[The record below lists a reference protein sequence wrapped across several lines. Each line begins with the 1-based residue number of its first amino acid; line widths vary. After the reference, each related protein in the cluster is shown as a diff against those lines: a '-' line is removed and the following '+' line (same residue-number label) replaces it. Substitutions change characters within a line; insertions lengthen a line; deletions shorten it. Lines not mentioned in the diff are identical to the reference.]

1 MQQWFIK
8 YGGLLAVFISVIILA
23 LMLALSSST
32 DDRISDDKMEIADK
46 IDMIMTTQAALQ
58 EQLTALSTALTNFQ
72 KEYQENRKDVVK
84 NLHGFNSNIGITNE
98 FRIAHQEDTKTMLQR
113 LYTIEE
119 QLKVNSEFR
128 HIHQA
133 DLREVRQDLKTLA
146 NTISEIERMLPD
158 SHRHRQ
164 D

>member
-1 MQQWFIK
+1 MSQWLIK
-8 YGGLLAVFISVIILA
+8 NGGLLAVCVSVIALA
-23 LMLALSSST
+23 IVLITSNLNENDEPDANI
-32 DDRISDDKMEIADK
+32 DIEDK
-46 IDMIMTTQAALQ
+46 INMIMAAQAALD
-58 EQLTALSTALTNFQ
+58 EKITTLSTVLTSFQ

-84 NLHGFNSNIGITNE
+84 NLHGFNSNISVNNE
-98 FRIAHQEDTKTMLQR
+98 FRLAHQEDTKTMLRR

-146 NTISEIERMLPD
+146 KTVSEIERLLPD

>member
-1 MQQWFIK
+1 MSQWFVK
-8 YGGLLAVFISVIILA
+8 YGGLLAVFLSIIILT
-23 LMLALSSST
+23 LVLVFGNST
-32 DDRISDDKMEIADK
+32 DSRISDDEMDIADK
-46 IDMIMTTQAALQ
+46 IDMIMTTQSALQ
-58 EQLTALSTALTNFQ
+58 EQLTTLATVLTSFQ

-98 FRIAHQEDTKTMLQR
+98 FRIAHQEDTKTIVQR

-119 QLKVNSEFR
+119 QLKVNGQFR
-128 HIHQA
+128 HIHHA
-133 DLREVRQDLKTLA
+133 DLREVRQDLKTLT

-158 SHRHRQ
+158 SHNHRQ

>member
-1 MQQWFIK
+1 MPQWFIK

-23 LMLALSSST
+23 LMLVLSNST
-32 DDRISDDKMEIADK
+32 DSRISDDKMEMADK
-46 IDMIMTTQAALQ
+46 VDMIMTTQAALQ
-58 EQLTALSTALTNFQ
+58 EQLTALSATLTSFQ
-72 KEYQENRKDVVK
+72 KEYQENRKDLVK

-98 FRIAHQEDTKTMLQR
+98 FRIAHQEDTKTTLQR

-119 QLKVNSEFR
+119 LLKVNSEFR

-146 NTISEIERMLPD
+146 NTVSEIERMLPD
-158 SHRHRQ
+158 SHRDRQ